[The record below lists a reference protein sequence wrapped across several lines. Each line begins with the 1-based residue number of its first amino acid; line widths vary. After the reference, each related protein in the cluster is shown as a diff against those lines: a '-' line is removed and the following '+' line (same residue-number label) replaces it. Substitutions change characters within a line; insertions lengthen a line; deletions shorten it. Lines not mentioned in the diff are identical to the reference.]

1 MIEAIIEV
9 RIETNLA
16 KANPLHGRVDSIIE
30 HKETMLR
37 DKDFADYAPPY
48 GIMALVKMG
57 GETMS
62 IKANRYAFEGDEGSY
77 SAFFELKGK
86 VYELAL
92 NIGED
97 DTEIDVELREW
108 LDRGEFE
115 DDDDA
120 DNVYT
125 PKEYFTFLEKYLS

>member
-9 RIETNLA
+9 KVETNLA

-30 HKETMLR
+30 HKETVLR
-37 DKDFADYAPPY
+37 DKDFAEYAPPY
-48 GIMALVKMG
+48 GIMAVIKMG
-57 GETMS
+57 EETMG

-77 SAFFELKGK
+77 SVFFELKGK

-92 NIGED
+92 NIGEN

-108 LDRGEFE
+108 LDRNDFE
-115 DDDDA
+115 EGDDA